1 MDPAALDVTWRP
13 VSATAHLVGAGVVPR
28 WLHPGAWW
36 LWALG
41 LATAASRTSN
51 PLLLLL
57 IIAVTGWVVAQRKSS
72 APWARSYAAFLRLA
86 LLVIAIRVLFS
97 LVFGL
102 TTGTHV
108 LFTLPQL
115 PVPDWAAGVR
125 IGGPVTL
132 EQVLQAVYYGLGLAA
147 ILICVGAANSLAS
160 PSRLLK
166 SVPPALYEVG
176 VAVVVA
182 MTFAPQLVA
191 DVSRVRAARRLR
203 GRPDRG
209 VRALAGSV
217 MPVLEGALER
227 AVDLAGAM
235 DSRGYGR
242 TAGLSRRIRITSG
255 ALLLLGLLGMC
266 LGVYGMLDVGT
277 PGALALPMLTCGAA
291 AAVVGLALAGRR
303 GVRTRYRP
311 DPWALPEWLVIG
323 SGVVPAVVL
332 IAVSVQDPLAL
343 VGQTAPLTWPSLPLL
358 PAAAI
363 LLGLLPGVVAPPPP
377 GVATRNPLRPNV
389 TQHATIGAEA

>member
-1 MDPAALDVTWRP
+1 M
-13 VSATAHLVGAGVVPR
+13 PR

-41 LATAASRTSN
+41 LATAASRTTN

-57 IIAVTGWVVAQRKSS
+57 IVAVTGWVVSQRKSD
-72 APWARSYAAFLRLA
+72 APWARSYAVFLRLA
-86 LLVIAIRVLFS
+86 LLVIGIRVLFS
-97 LVFGL
+97 VVFGIA
-102 TTGTHV
+102 TGTHV
-108 LFTLPQL
+108 IFTLPQV
-115 PVPDWAAGVR
+115 PVPAWAAGVR
-125 IGGPVTL
+125 VGGPVTV
-132 EQVLQAVYYGLGLAA
+132 EQVLLAVYFGLGLAA
-147 ILICVGAANSLAS
+147 IMICIGAANSLAS

-191 DVSRVRAARRLR
+191 DVARVRSARRLR

-209 VRALAGSV
+209 ARALAGSV

-227 AVDLAGAM
+227 AVDLAAAM

-242 TAGLSRRIRITSG
+242 TAGVPRRIRITSG

-266 LGVYGMLDVGT
+266 LGVYGLLDVGT
-277 PGALALPMLTCGAA
+277 PGTLALPMLSAGAA
-291 AAVVGLALAGRR
+291 AAVVGLLLAGRR
-303 GVRTRYRP
+303 GARTRYRP
-311 DPWALPEWLVIG
+311 DPWALPEWLVIIA
-323 SGVVPAVVL
+323 GVVPATVL
-332 IAVSVQDPLAL
+332 IVVSVQDPFSLLGQSSPLA
-343 VGQTAPLTWPSLPLL
+343 WPSLPLV

-363 LLGLLPGVVAPPPP
+363 LCGLLPGLVAPRPP
-377 GVATRNPLRPNV
+377 GITAPQRVQALDDPRPKV
-389 TQHATIGAEA
+389 GIGT

>member
-1 MDPAALDVTWRP
+1 
-13 VSATAHLVGAGVVPR
+13 VPR

-41 LATAASRTSN
+41 LATAASRTTN

-57 IIAVTGWVVAQRKSS
+57 IVAVTGWVVSQRKSD
-72 APWARSYAAFLRLA
+72 APWARSYAVFLRLA
-86 LLVIAIRVLFS
+86 LLVIGIRVLFS
-97 LVFGL
+97 VVFGIA
-102 TTGTHV
+102 TGTHV
-108 LFTLPQL
+108 IFTLPQV
-115 PVPDWAAGVR
+115 PVPAWAAGVR
-125 IGGPVTL
+125 VGGPVTV
-132 EQVLQAVYYGLGLAA
+132 EQVLLAVYFGLGLAA
-147 ILICVGAANSLAS
+147 IMICIGAANSLAS

-191 DVSRVRAARRLR
+191 DVARVRSARRLR

-209 VRALAGSV
+209 ARALAGSV

-227 AVDLAGAM
+227 AVDLAAAM

-242 TAGLSRRIRITSG
+242 TAGVPRRIRITSG

-266 LGVYGMLDVGT
+266 LGVYGLLDVGT
-277 PGALALPMLTCGAA
+277 PGTLALPMLSAGAA
-291 AAVVGLALAGRR
+291 AAVVGLLLAGRR
-303 GVRTRYRP
+303 GARTRYRP
-311 DPWALPEWLVIG
+311 DPWALPEWLVIIA
-323 SGVVPAVVL
+323 GVVPATVL
-332 IAVSVQDPLAL
+332 IVVSVQDPFSLLGQSSPLA
-343 VGQTAPLTWPSLPLL
+343 WPSLPLV

-363 LLGLLPGVVAPPPP
+363 LCGLLPGLVAPRPP
-377 GVATRNPLRPNV
+377 GITAPQRVQALDDPRPKV
-389 TQHATIGAEA
+389 GIGT

>member
-1 MDPAALDVTWRP
+1 M
-13 VSATAHLVGAGVVPR
+13 
-28 WLHPGAWW
+28 HPGAWW

-41 LATAASRTSN
+41 LATAASRTTN

-57 IIAVTGWVVAQRKSS
+57 IVAVTAWVVERRKSD
-72 APWARSYAAFLRLA
+72 APWARSYAVFLRLA
-86 LLVIAIRVLFS
+86 LLVIVIRVLFS
-97 LVFGL
+97 VVFGIA
-102 TTGTHV
+102 TGTHV
-108 LFTLPQL
+108 IFTLPQV
-115 PVPDWAAGVR
+115 PVPAWAAGVR
-125 IGGPVTL
+125 IGGPVTV
-132 EQVLQAVYYGLGLAA
+132 EQVLLAVYFGLGLAA
-147 ILICVGAANSLAS
+147 IMICIGAANSLAS

-191 DVSRVRAARRLR
+191 DVARVRSARRLR

-209 VRALAGSV
+209 VKALAGSV

-227 AVDLAGAM
+227 AVDLAAAM

-242 TAGLSRRIRITSG
+242 TAGVPRRIRITSG

-266 LGVYGMLDVGT
+266 LGVYGLLDVGT
-277 PGALALPMLTCGAA
+277 PGALALPMLSVGAA
-291 AAVVGLALAGRR
+291 AAVVGLLLAGRR

-311 DPWALPEWLVIG
+311 DPWALPEWLVIL
-323 SGVVPAVVL
+323 SGVVPAAVL
-332 IAVSVQDPLAL
+332 IVVSVQDPFSLLGQSSPLA
-343 VGQTAPLTWPSLPLL
+343 WPSLPLV

-363 LLGLLPGVVAPPPP
+363 LSGLLPGLVAPPPP
-377 GVATRNPLRPNV
+377 GITAPQRAQIAESTRPKV
-389 TQHATIGAEA
+389 GMGT